1 MLIFDKELKAPSG
14 WHLLHYPTALHWKTS
29 STAVVPREAIHPMIL
44 GLRSYQ
50 TSLPYIRWSA
60 RERGEGSL
68 PSKEERESAGLSLPP
83 GVGGAVWRR
92 RVRAASC
99 SKHKG
104 VGKNKEY
111 WFFLVF
117 KKLFVGLGI

>member
-83 GVGGAVWRR
+83 GVGGGGLEEEGESGILQQAQGSR
-92 RVRAASC
+92 
-99 SKHKG
+99 
-104 VGKNKEY
+104 KEQRI
-111 WFFLVF
+111 LVF
-117 KKLFVGLGI
+117 FGF